1 MSDSDSS
8 IVETLADEFAERLR
22 RGESPSI
29 SEYADA
35 HPECADEIRE
45 LFPSVQM
52 IEQLACR
59 REQQRVS
66 RSSGGSPVAAD
77 PEQLG
82 DYKIVRRI
90 GQGGMGVVYEAVHQ
104 SLDRRVAVKILPAQM
119 ARSERHVARF
129 VREAKAAAR
138 LHHTNIVPVFG
149 VGQDRGI
156 HFYVMQ
162 FIDGQGLDAVLHDLQ
177 QTSGFASQ
185 APTSAV
191 ADAVTNRMESETRD
205 LSDDL
210 PPAVLRIGS
219 TFPGHFRRIAQIG
232 VGVAD
237 ALEHAHSQGVLH
249 RDVKPANI
257 LVDEEDSVWVTDFG
271 LAKLLNADEITAA
284 DDIVG
289 TLRYVAPET
298 FHGEVDARSDVYGLG
313 LTLYEL
319 LALRPAFTDQE
330 RSPLIR
336 RIMEEEPPPLRSLLP
351 DLPRDLETIVTKA
364 IAKEP
369 QNRYQTA
376 GELADDLQRYLDE
389 RTIQARHVTTLERVW
404 RWSRRN
410 RRLAIMSTVSLVLL
424 IAVSLL
430 SSIGYVQLR
439 WAYDQIDTALAYARQ
454 SEADA
459 VMAKQEA
466 EASERR
472 EAALRQSER
481 EQRLREAEQR
491 RRAEAA
497 LGVAMESLEELFAQ
511 IESRRRPG
519 ERLDRKEARGML
531 NALKR
536 MLAFHE
542 RLAEQGQGNP
552 QAQIRVAEAF
562 RRMGDLYRSL
572 HEYDNAEAALRQ
584 AITSLERLV
593 EDSPD
598 QTDPQIQHAR
608 ANYTLG
614 RVYRDKGQRDDGD
627 ALIQLAIIELE
638 ALPNDAPQHRHIL
651 ELLSRFRRDVPRVP
665 GE

>member
-1 MSDSDSS
+1 MSDFD
-8 IVETLADEFAERLR
+8 INLVEALADEFADRLR
-22 RGESPSI
+22 RGESPTI

-35 HPECADEIRE
+35 HPAKADEIRE
-45 LFPSVQM
+45 LFPSVLM
-52 IEQLACR
+52 MEQVARR
-59 REQQRVS
+59 REQQRKAK
-66 RSSGGSPVAAD
+66 SSGGSVDTSD

-82 DYKIVRRI
+82 DYRIVRRI

-119 ARSERHVARF
+119 ARSERHLARF

-149 VGQDRGI
+149 VGQDHGI

-162 FIDGQGLDAVLHDLQ
+162 FIEGQGLDAVLHDLQ
-177 QTSGFASQ
+177 QTSGFAYQ
-185 APTSAV
+185 APTMEV
-191 ADAVTNRMESETRD
+191 AQALTNQTESD
-205 LSDDL
+205 GQHLFAGPS
-210 PPAVLRIGS
+210 PAASRIGS

-237 ALEHAHSQGVLH
+237 ALEHAHSHGVLH

-257 LVDEEDSVWVTDFG
+257 LVDKDDHVWVTDFG

-298 FHGEVDARSDVYGLG
+298 FQGEVDARSDVYGLG

-319 LALRPAFTDQE
+319 LALRPAFTDRE
-330 RSPLIR
+330 RAPLIR
-336 RIMEEEPPPLRSLLP
+336 RIIQEEPPPLQSLLP
-351 DLPRDLETIVTKA
+351 DLPRDLATIVTKA

-376 GELADDLQRYLDE
+376 GELGDDLQSYLDE
-389 RTIQARHVTTLERVW
+389 RPIRARHVTTLERVW

-410 RRLAIMSTVSLVLL
+410 RRLAVMSAISLLL
-424 IAVSLL
+424 LVVVSLL

-439 WAYDQIDTALAYARQ
+439 WAYDQVDFALGQAQ
-454 SEADA
+454 LSEAKA
-459 VMAKQEA
+459 VAAKQEA
-466 EASERR
+466 EAGRRR
-472 EAALRQSER
+472 ETVLRQSEQ

-491 RRAEAA
+491 RRAETA

-511 IESRRRPG
+511 IESQRQPRQ
-519 ERLDRKEARGML
+519 RLDPKQARGML
-531 NALKR
+531 DALER
-536 MLAFHE
+536 MLSFYE
-542 RLAEQGQGNP
+542 QLAKQGKGGAESQL
-552 QAQIRVAEAF
+552 RVAEAL
-562 RRMGDLYRSL
+562 RRMGDLRRSL
-572 HEYDNAEAALRQ
+572 REFDEAKSTLLE
-584 AITSLERLV
+584 AIASLDRLIQ
-593 EDSPD
+593 DDPG
-598 QTDPQIQHAR
+598 QTEVQIQHAR

-614 RVYRDKGQRDDGD
+614 RVYCDMGRSDEGD
-627 ALIQLAIIELE
+627 ALIQSAIAALE
-638 ALPNDAPQHRHIL
+638 SLPDDAPQRRHVQ
-651 ELLSRFRRDVPRVP
+651 ELLHRFQKDVSPAA